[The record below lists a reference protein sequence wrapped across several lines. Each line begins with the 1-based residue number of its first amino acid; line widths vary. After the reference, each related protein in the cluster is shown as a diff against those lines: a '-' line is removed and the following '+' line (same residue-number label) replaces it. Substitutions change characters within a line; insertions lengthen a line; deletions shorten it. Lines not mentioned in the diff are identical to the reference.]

1 MKKLITIEVCCA
13 SVDDAVRAYQ
23 AGADRIELN
32 AALFAGGLTPSLG
45 ALIEARK
52 RTDIP
57 IICMLRPRAGGF
69 AYSQLEFENML
80 TDLRLMTNAGADGF
94 AVGCLCL
101 NGVLDEERLAR
112 LIEAAGEGEKELV
125 FHRAF
130 DAMPGDPIETLKSL
144 KRLGFKRV
152 LTSGRRA
159 TALEGIPLLKE
170 MIKAQ
175 VIEIL
180 PAGGIR
186 PQNVAKLVS
195 ETACDQ
201 VHFSLHKIEA
211 DRSMQ
216 FSPISFA
223 GQSPEDDQVSVVDL
237 ENLSEFVSQIRNL

>member
-1 MKKLITIEVCCA
+1 MKKSLTIEVCCA
-13 SVDDAVRAYQ
+13 SVDDAVRAYR

-32 AALFAGGLTPSLG
+32 SALFAGGLTPSLG
-45 ALIEARK
+45 TLIEARK

-94 AVGCLCL
+94 AVGCLCP
-101 NGVLDEERLAR
+101 NGALDEERLAR
-112 LIEAAGEGEKELV
+112 LIEVAGEKEMV

-152 LTSGRRA
+152 LTSGRKA
-159 TALEGIPLLKE
+159 SASEGIPLIKE
-170 MIKAQ
+170 MVEAR

-180 PAGGIR
+180 PSGGIR

-201 VHFSLHKIEA
+201 VHFSFHKIEA
-211 DRSMQ
+211 DHSMQ
-216 FSPISFA
+216 SSPITFA
-223 GQSPEDDQVSVVDL
+223 GKSPKDDQVSVVDL
-237 ENLSEFVSQIRNL
+237 ENLSEFVSQIRNI

>member
-1 MKKLITIEVCCA
+1 MKKSITIEVCCA

-52 RTDIP
+52 RADIP

-69 AYSQLEFENML
+69 AYSQLEFESML

-94 AVGCLCL
+94 AVGCLCP

-112 LIEAAGEGEKELV
+112 LIEAAGEKEPV

-175 VIEIL
+175 VIEVL

-186 PQNVAKLVS
+186 PQNVAKLVR

-201 VHFSLHKIEA
+201 VHFSFHKIET
-211 DRSMQ
+211 DQSMQ

-223 GQSPEDDQVSVVDL
+223 GQIPKDDQVSVVDL
-237 ENLSEFVSQIRNL
+237 ENLSKFVSQIRDL

>member
-1 MKKLITIEVCCA
+1 MKKSLTIEVCCA
-13 SVDDAVRAYQ
+13 SVDDAVRAYR

-32 AALFAGGLTPSLG
+32 AALFVGGLTPSLG
-45 ALIEARK
+45 MLIEARK

-69 AYSQLEFENML
+69 AYSQLEFESML
-80 TDLRLMTNAGADGF
+80 TDLRALMNAGADGF
-94 AVGCLCL
+94 AVGCLCP
-101 NGVLDEERLAR
+101 NGALDEECLAQ
-112 LIEAAGEGEKELV
+112 LIEAAGEKELV

-130 DAMPGDPIETLKSL
+130 DAMPDDPIETLKSL

-175 VIEIL
+175 VLEVL

-186 PQNVAKLVS
+186 QQNVTKLVS

-201 VHFSLHKIEA
+201 VHFSFHKIES
-211 DRSMQ
+211 DHSMQ
-216 FSPISFA
+216 YSPISFA
-223 GQSPEDDQVSVVDL
+223 GQSPKDDQVSVVDL
-237 ENLSEFVSQIRNL
+237 ENLSEFVSQIRNI

>member
-1 MKKLITIEVCCA
+1 MKKSITIEVCCA

-45 ALIEARK
+45 MLIEARK

-69 AYSQLEFENML
+69 AYSQLEFESML

-94 AVGCLCL
+94 AVGCLCR

-112 LIEAAGEGEKELV
+112 LIKAAGEKELV

-175 VIEIL
+175 VLEVL

-186 PQNVAKLVS
+186 QQNVTKLVS

-201 VHFSLHKIEA
+201 VHFSFHKIES
-211 DRSMQ
+211 DHSMQ

-223 GQSPEDDQVSVVDL
+223 GQSPKDDQVSVVDL
-237 ENLSEFVSQIRNL
+237 ENLSEFVSQIRNI

>member
-23 AGADRIELN
+23 ASADRIELN

-45 ALIEARK
+45 MLIEARK

-94 AVGCLCL
+94 AVGCLCP

-112 LIEAAGEGEKELV
+112 LIEAAGEKVMV

-144 KRLGFKRV
+144 KRLGFRRV

-175 VIEIL
+175 VIEVL

-195 ETACDQ
+195 QTACDQ

-223 GQSPEDDQVSVVDL
+223 GKTPKDDQVSVVDL